1 MRKTLPTVAFI
12 LALWLSAVAGV
23 HFVGLAHANPFM
35 YYEVVSP
42 PADASPLVISVSS
55 PKNNTIYNV
64 NSINLTFDL
73 NTSNTSIHYLLAA
86 HFEADWMQENV
97 TVYKQSIYSPEFPN
111 FWKYNERFCNLS
123 DGEHSIVIYARGGG
137 GYAEGLTYNFFD
149 MTTISVIDFTIDTTP
164 PSISS
169 LSVENKTYSTSDV
182 PLNITVNEPVSQAS
196 YSLNGQENV
205 TVSGNTTI
213 TDLPNGNYSVV
224 VYATDLAGHVGA
236 SETIAFT
243 VSKPD
248 LTIEALLSTTT
259 MDLAIIAATASIVLC
274 VGLPV
279 YFKKRK
285 H

>member
-1 MRKTLPTVAFI
+1 MWIREAAGMRKTLPTVAFI

-35 YYEVVSP
+35 YYGSVSP
-42 PADASPLVISVSS
+42 PADASPLIISVSS
-55 PKNNTIYNV
+55 PKNNTIYSV
-64 NSINLTFDL
+64 NSIKLTFNL

-86 HFEADWMQENV
+86 YFEADWLQENV
-97 TVYKQSIYSPEFPN
+97 TVYKQNVYSPEFPN
-111 FWKYNERFCNLS
+111 FWNYKENFCNLS
-123 DGEHSIVIYARGGG
+123 DGEHSVVIYARGGG

-169 LSVENKTYSTSDV
+169 FSVENKTYSTSDV
-182 PLNITVNEPVSQAS
+182 PLTITVNEPVSQVS
-196 YSLNGQENV
+196 YSLNGQKNV
-205 TVSGNTTI
+205 TVSGNTTL
-213 TDLPNGNYSVV
+213 TDLPNGNYNVV

-236 SETIAFT
+236 SEIIAFT

-248 LTIEALLSTTT
+248 LTI
-259 MDLAIIAATASIVLC
+259 IAATVSIVLC
-274 VGLPV
+274 VGLSV